1 MIEHDPVNGPYCGF
15 VPTANTSLH
24 NISMGTM
31 QTLMGLNVGASI
43 AQREAQAEMDH
54 LHNMAMIHANNAQ
67 NQYQNGL
74 NQGYQQGYQAAL
86 AEINA
91 LKAQLNQLSEY
102 YDEANERGDIWKERH
117 DKMHLNVLIL
127 VKSLAEHKLAK
138 PELYRYHPDT
148 NTHIKS

>member
-43 AQREAQAEMDH
+43 AQREAQAQMDY
-54 LHNMAMIHANNAQ
+54 LEVMALNNANQAQ

-74 NQGYQQGYQAAL
+74 NQGYQGSPQKT
-86 AEINA
+86 EN
-91 LKAQLNQLSEY
+91 KA
-102 YDEANERGDIWKERH
+102 R
-117 DKMHLNVLIL
+117 
-127 VKSLAEHKLAK
+127 
-138 PELYRYHPDT
+138 
-148 NTHIKS
+148 

>member
-1 MIEHDPVNGPYCGF
+1 MIERDPVNGPYCGF

-43 AQREAQAEMDH
+43 AQREAQAQMDY
-54 LHNMAMIHANNAQ
+54 LEVMALNNANQAQ

-86 AEINA
+86 VEINKLKQELAYAKGDA
-91 LKAQLNQLSEY
+91 LHWE
-102 YDEANERGDIWKERH
+102 ERY
-117 DKMHLNVLIL
+117 DKMTINAKRALNVL
-127 VKSLAEHKLAK
+127 
-138 PELYRYHPDT
+138 DT
-148 NTHIKS
+148 F

>member
-54 LHNMAMIHANNAQ
+54 LQNMAMIHANN
-67 NQYQNGL
+67 GL
-74 NQGYQQGYQAAL
+74 RPHCDY
-86 AEINA
+86 E
-91 LKAQLNQLSEY
+91 
-102 YDEANERGDIWKERH
+102 
-117 DKMHLNVLIL
+117 
-127 VKSLAEHKLAK
+127 
-138 PELYRYHPDT
+138 
-148 NTHIKS
+148 